1 MSKSRRF
8 KTRNGSILEE
18 YPGDKGR
25 FQIIESTDLDCFVGE
40 DVYLVVNG
48 GGSPPGRCIR

>member
-1 MSKSRRF
+1 MNKPRRF